1 MDLTKIINGRYRWLL
16 AAGLAAAGLA
26 GIVPAMADQP
36 VVNIYNWSDYIG
48 PNVIAGFTKATGI
61 KVNYD
66 TYDGNETLEAKLSTG
81 NSGYDIAV
89 PTLSPF
95 LARGIKGGLYQ
106 PLDKSKLKNWG
117 NLDPQLLK
125 RMAKFDPGNQYAI
138 PWVSAIDGIAVNVEA
153 IKKIWPD
160 APLNSWSL
168 MMKPENLAKF
178 ASCGVEFLDS
188 PTDVLPVSLLYLGL
202 DPNSMSTDDLKK
214 GVALML
220 KLRPYIRKFDS
231 SGYINDIA
239 GGDACIAFGWST
251 DVAIAAQRARDAHK
265 PYTIKFIIPKEGSVA
280 YIDTV
285 AIPVG
290 APNYANALAWLDWV
304 MRPEVAAD
312 TANFLNGRTGV
323 IAARKLMTPA
333 VANDPGI
340 FPSSKV
346 AKTLFDVTSD
356 GPDYDRIRN
365 RSWTQIK
372 TGQ

>member
-1 MDLTKIINGRYRWLL
+1 MIFETLL
-16 AAGLAAAGLA
+16 RNMAHRSARVGILVAGLVAAS
-26 GIVPAMADQP
+26 PAVADQP
-36 VVNIYNWSDYIG
+36 MLNVYNWSDYIG
-48 PNVIAGFTKATGI
+48 PNVISGFEKATGI

-95 LARGIKGGLYQ
+95 LARGIQGGLYQ
-106 PLDKSKLKNWG
+106 KIDKSKLKNWG
-117 NLDPQLLK
+117 NLDPQLLE

-153 IKKIWPD
+153 IKKAWPD
-160 APLNSWSL
+160 APLNSWAL
-168 MMKPENLAKF
+168 MMKPENLARF

-188 PTDVLPVSLLYLGL
+188 PTDVIPVAMLYLGL
-202 DPNSMSTDDLKK
+202 DPNSMSKDDLKK
-214 GVALML
+214 ATDLML
-220 KLRPYIRKFDS
+220 KLRPSIRKFDS

-251 DVAIAAQRARDAHK
+251 DVAIASQRAKDAKK

-285 AIPVG
+285 AIPAG
-290 APNYANALAWLDWV
+290 APHYDNALAWLDWV

-312 TANFLNGRTGV
+312 TANLLSGRTGV
-323 IAARKLMTPA
+323 IAARKLMNPA

-340 FPSSKV
+340 FPPPQV
-346 AKTLFDVTSD
+346 AKTLFDVTSS
-356 GPDYDRIRN
+356 GPDYDRERN
-365 RSWTQIK
+365 RAWTTIK

>member
-1 MDLTKIINGRYRWLL
+1 MISRTFLRNLKLHVVGAGLL
-16 AAGLAAAGLA
+16 AAGLSTALPAAADTPTLN
-26 GIVPAMADQP
+26 V
-36 VVNIYNWSDYIG
+36 YNWSDYIG
-48 PNVIAGFTKATGI
+48 PNVISGFEKATGI

-95 LARGIKGGLYQ
+95 LARGIQGGLYQ
-106 PLDKSKLKNWG
+106 KIDKSKLKNWG
-117 NLDPQLLK
+117 NLDPELLA
-125 RMAKFDPGNQYAI
+125 RMAKFDPGNDYAI

-153 IKKIWPD
+153 VKKAFPD
-160 APLNSWSL
+160 APLDSWAL

-188 PTDVLPVSLLYLGL
+188 PTDVLPVALLVLGL

-214 GVALML
+214 ATDLML
-220 KLRPYIRKFDS
+220 KLRPSIRKFDS

-251 DVAIAAQRARDAHK
+251 DVALASQRAKDAHK
-265 PYTIKFIIPKEGSVA
+265 PYTIKFIIPKEGSVG

-285 AIPVG
+285 AIPAG
-290 APNYANALAWLDWV
+290 APHYAAALAWLDYV

-312 TANFLNGRTGV
+312 TANLLNGRTGV
-323 IAARKLMTPA
+323 LPARKLMKPEF
-333 VANDPGI
+333 ANDPGI
-340 FPSSKV
+340 FPPPEV
-346 AKTLFDVTSD
+346 AKTLFDVTSSS
-356 GPDYDRIRN
+356 PDYDRARN
-365 RSWTQIK
+365 RAWTQIK